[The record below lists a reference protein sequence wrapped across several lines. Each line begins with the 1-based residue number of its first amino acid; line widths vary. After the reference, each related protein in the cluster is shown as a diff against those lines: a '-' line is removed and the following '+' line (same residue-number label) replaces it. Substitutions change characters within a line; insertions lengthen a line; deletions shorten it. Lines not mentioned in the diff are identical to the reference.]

1 MKAIIFVAI
10 LLCCTCQPLSAQDAN
25 FHAGLRLGGGISSNS
40 NVDRI
45 LVSEDYYSNYSLRK
59 RVLFVPCAELFF
71 LYKPQGNLW
80 GVEAGIVYYNRTA
93 RVRYDDRDEL
103 NYTLSARYHHL
114 GLAAYFNLYPFKE
127 RNTWHVSLGGR
138 LGANLSPENLS
149 YEGNQE
155 DKKFE
160 KWKYPSVEE
169 TERVMRSKLKGRPD
183 AALGG
188 GVGYDFHRG
197 ICIDLRFHYSLGSTI
212 KTETNTFNWVECA
225 NHNWQAELTVAY
237 VIDIK

>member
-1 MKAIIFVAI
+1 MKAIVSVAI
-10 LLCCTCQPLSAQDAN
+10 LLCSVCQPLSAQDGN

-114 GLAAYFNLYPFKE
+114 GVAAYFNLYPFKE

-149 YEGNQE
+149 CEGNQE
-155 DKKFE
+155 DAKFK

>member
-1 MKAIIFVAI
+1 MKAIVSVAF
-10 LLCCTCQPLSAQDAN
+10 LLCSVCQPLSAQDGN

-188 GVGYDFHRG
+188 GVGYDFHWG

-212 KTETNTFNWVECA
+212 KTETNTFN
-225 NHNWQAELTVAY
+225 
-237 VIDIK
+237 

>member
-1 MKAIIFVAI
+1 MKAIVSVAI
-10 LLCCTCQPLSAQDAN
+10 LLCSVCQPLSAQDGN

-114 GLAAYFNLYPFKE
+114 GVAAYFNLYPFKG

-155 DKKFE
+155 DAKFK

-188 GVGYDFHRG
+188 GVGYDFHSG

>member
-1 MKAIIFVAI
+1 MKAILFVAI
-10 LLCCTCQPLSAQDAN
+10 LLCSVCQPLSAQDGN

-138 LGANLSPENLS
+138 LGTNLSPENLS
-149 YEGNQE
+149 YKGNQE
-155 DKKFE
+155 DAKFK

-188 GVGYDFHRG
+188 GVGYDFHSG

>member
-1 MKAIIFVAI
+1 MKAIVSVAI
-10 LLCCTCQPLSAQDAN
+10 LLCSVCQPLSAQDGN

-114 GLAAYFNLYPFKE
+114 GVAANFNLYPFKE

-155 DKKFE
+155 DAKFK

>member
-1 MKAIIFVAI
+1 MKAIVSVAI
-10 LLCCTCQPLSAQDAN
+10 LLCSVCQPLSAQDGN
-25 FHAGLRLGGGISSNS
+25 FHAGLRLGGGTSSNS

-114 GLAAYFNLYPFKE
+114 GVAPYFNLYPFKE

-155 DKKFE
+155 DAKFK

>member
-10 LLCCTCQPLSAQDAN
+10 LLCCACQPLSAQDGN

-71 LYKPQGNLW
+71 LYKPQGSLW

-93 RVRYDDRDEL
+93 RVRYDDRDGL

-149 YEGNQE
+149 YKGNQE
-155 DKKFE
+155 DAKFK

-188 GVGYDFHRG
+188 GVGYDFHSG

>member
-10 LLCCTCQPLSAQDAN
+10 LLCCACQPLSAQDGN

-103 NYTLSARYHHL
+103 NYTLSARYL
-114 GLAAYFNLYPFKE
+114 GVAAYFNLYPFKE

-183 AALGG
+183 VALGG
-188 GVGYDFHRG
+188 GVGYDFHSG

>member
-10 LLCCTCQPLSAQDAN
+10 LLCCACQPLSAQDGN

-149 YEGNQE
+149 YKGNQE
-155 DKKFE
+155 DAKFK

-188 GVGYDFHRG
+188 GVGYGHLHR
-197 ICIDLRFHYSLGSTI
+197 LALSLQFG
-212 KTETNTFNWVECA
+212 EY
-225 NHNWQAELTVAY
+225 HQDRDQHL
-237 VIDIK
+237 

>member
-1 MKAIIFVAI
+1 MKAIVSVAI
-10 LLCCTCQPLSAQDAN
+10 LLCSVCQPLSAQDGN

-59 RVLFVPCAELFF
+59 HVLFVPCAELFF

-114 GLAAYFNLYPFKE
+114 GAAAYFNLYPFKE

-155 DKKFE
+155 DAKFK

-188 GVGYDFHRG
+188 GVGYDFHSG

>member
-1 MKAIIFVAI
+1 MKAIVSVAI
-10 LLCCTCQPLSAQDAN
+10 LLCSVCQPLSAQDGN

-114 GLAAYFNLYPFKE
+114 GVAAYFNLYPFKE

-149 YEGNQE
+149 YKGNQE
-155 DKKFE
+155 DAKFK

>member
-1 MKAIIFVAI
+1 MKAIVSVAI
-10 LLCCTCQPLSAQDAN
+10 LLCSVCQPLSAQDGN

-59 RVLFVPCAELFF
+59 HVLFVPCAELFF

-114 GLAAYFNLYPFKE
+114 GAAAYFNLYPFKE

-155 DKKFE
+155 DAKFK